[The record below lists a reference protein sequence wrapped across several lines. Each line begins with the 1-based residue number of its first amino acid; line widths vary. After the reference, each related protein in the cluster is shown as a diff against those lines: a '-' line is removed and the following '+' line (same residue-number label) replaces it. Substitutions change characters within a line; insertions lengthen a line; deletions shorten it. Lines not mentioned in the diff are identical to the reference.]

1 MEEKGGWI
9 TGDVPKQDE
18 EIQDVVIEIMAE
30 ASQQGHDQAIIN
42 PFKAQNNEILPSNV
56 KRNYC
61 GFLMRKDPITYKV
74 NTHKLKERIVVLKD
88 HLLIAKFVGPKP
100 PMQDVKLWIQALTME
115 FRGNTLSI
123 CRNVGNGFFFF
134 LWADDRDTLLN
145 ALMLS
150 PFKSQWG
157 TCMLQSRCHVSTR
170 TTLAILLFLH
180 GLHWGSYHMN
190 TTIKH

>member
-1 MEEKGGWI
+1 MRYGCGTRFDLMMEEKGGWI

-123 CRNVGNGFFFF
+123 CRNVGNGFFFS
-134 LWADDRDTLLN
+134 
-145 ALMLS
+145 LS
-150 PFKSQWG
+150 WWQRHSPQ
-157 TCMLQSRCHVSTR
+157 CPYVVS
-170 TTLAILLFLH
+170 F
-180 GLHWGSYHMN
+180 
-190 TTIKH
+190 